1 MNTEFKKLRRT
12 KLWNAIFTG
21 TVAMTWLTATAVV
34 QASDL
39 QIYAVPKAGKK
50 TLIMMLDT
58 SGSMAYITQDYGNI
72 CGWSVSTDTGGDS
85 SYSYTRRY
93 CSVAYNSSSTS
104 SYQLLKDR
112 CVNPN
117 KNADG
122 TMSTRQ
128 DALKCYDRIS
138 RLQDGMFA
146 LLNSSDAAVSNSSTG
161 TQVRLSTTVMGLGNY
176 SADGDGKTG
185 QILVAAKPL
194 EAVGSNQRNALK
206 SAIAGLTANNGTPSA
221 HAMAESAAY
230 LMGTSTYFPYTVR
243 IKKDTDTLRQKTSGT
258 TYILGTSKN
267 SATSSV
273 CPNQFENKYYYNRE
287 QCTRWDLM
295 NESEGTETCRW
306 NSSSDTT
313 PYVSRCTTTKQTSAT
328 WPTRS
333 EAATAIL
340 GYIPTSSTWW
350 NDNQYFGTYYDYQGN
365 DTGIIKS
372 KGNDTTSNPDI
383 VMSRTAADANLQYKS
398 PLPVVADRASCD
410 GQGIYFL
417 SDGQPNSSSDSRAL
431 NIMQKTL
438 DAKGSLFQCS
448 NDLSNTDGSSAWR
461 CMGAFAKALFNPA
474 TNPVGVSIKTAFV
487 GFGSEFEASSI
498 NATGVSTDT
507 QNACRMSSRA
517 YRDPL
522 TQQLPNDKC
531 SPTYGGSL
539 TIPAPTAA
547 TSTDTYK
554 TADGYKYDG
563 GFGNGGFFQA
573 SSAADV
579 TNSVVAFI
587 KSLGGATLD
596 PITTG
601 PITVPYDALNP
612 KNLQENGYL
621 RALEPDPANTNLSWR
636 GNLKKY
642 SVVLSGATAG
652 AFQGNSGGLVY
663 DAKGAFRA
671 GTKDY
676 WNSSSYV
683 DGGKVFL
690 GGAYSKVPLPI
701 LGQAE
706 EVSGALITKYAYSAS
721 NKIRNLFT
729 DVSAVS
735 TDGSSL
741 TPSTGSSTGTE
752 MLKIPKKPEATET
765 DPFTSPAATSSY
777 VLGKLN
783 TTTGQPILKDFPLSI
798 KLKLLNF
805 LGYSTSLDATVL
817 PTSLTTSDA
826 PYLSMGGSIHSAPVQ
841 LTYSG
846 TMDSSGNLTDARDQS
861 ILFGTMEGGL
871 HIVDASSGEEQMV
884 FVPAEIL
891 NHPIKSKALVPG
903 QTDASAPVHGVDG
916 AWVSDATYKVD
927 SEAGANNTTVTKVLA
942 RRMNVYGGLRMGGT
956 SYYGLDVLA
965 PKNPKLLFRIDPST
979 TGFERLGQSWS
990 KPVMANIRY
999 NGAIT
1004 RVMIVGGGYD
1014 ACYEDPNFT
1023 LASTSG
1029 NGTTCATT
1037 SEAKGNAVYIVNAQ
1051 TGDLIW
1057 SATYASTAT
1066 DGRQYMKH
1074 SIVSRISTLDRN
1086 ADGLIDHLYFG
1097 DLGGQIF
1104 RADLNNKQTLSGSTY
1119 SAFGVRVVRLANLAT
1134 DDATNDPDNSYIG
1147 GKAPRFYEPPTVTI
1161 HDQGKNTFILVGI
1174 ASGNRAAP
1182 LDVFPAT
1189 GREGL
1194 TPASAMTDRPVNN
1207 VYGIIDRD
1215 FINKDLMT
1223 VAYAN
1228 LVTKD
1233 KTRANLRKNPQIV
1246 ATTESVE
1253 TVFFPSSGSGK
1264 DGWYRSLSSQ
1274 NTATTGLNNVER
1286 AQDGTFR
1293 IRGGLKAF
1301 EEPMALTGY
1310 LLVPVYDPQGTGIEA
1325 QDPCKPRVIGETDFQ
1340 RFCLPFGACL
1350 TATGALD
1357 STKERSSGFQTKTTD
1372 CPTGVTECNSN
1383 ILGAGIRG
1391 ISFVPKAETTTTSG
1405 SCGRLTM
1412 AGNIAGTGEWKCTS
1426 KFIPTRWYE
1435 RYR

>member
-1 MNTEFKKLRRT
+1 MNTEFKKLQRT
-12 KLWNAIFTG
+12 KLWNAIFAG
-21 TVAMTWLTATAVV
+21 TVAMTWLTATSVV

-58 SGSMAYITQDYGNI
+58 SGSMAFLTEDYG
-72 CGWSVSTDTGGDS
+72 SVCPTDWRGNETISTETGGDS
-85 SYSYTRRY
+85 VYSYTRRF
-93 CSVAYNSSSTS
+93 CSVSYNTS
-104 SYQLLKDR
+104 SASNYQRLKDR
-112 CVNPN
+112 CFNPN

-122 TMSTRQ
+122 TPSTGTA
-128 DALKCYDRIS
+128 ALKCYDRIS
-138 RLQDGMFA
+138 RLKDGMFG

-161 TQVRLSTTVMGLGNY
+161 TQVRLSTTVMGLGNF
-176 SADGDGKTG
+176 SSDGDGQTG

-194 EAVGSNQRNALK
+194 GAVGSAQRNALK
-206 SAIAGLTANNGTPSA
+206 SAIAGLTAYNGTPSA
-221 HAMAESAAY
+221 HAMAEAAAY
-230 LMGTSTYFPYTVR
+230 LMGT
-243 IKKDTDTLRQKTSGT
+243 T
-258 TYILGTSKN
+258 TYSEQNYNIKRDTTNLIRSYST
-267 SATSSV
+267 TSSGSGSS
-273 CPNQFENKYYYNRE
+273 KRYTYTYTYNVY
-287 QCTRWDLM
+287 
-295 NESEGTETCRW
+295 TCNRW
-306 NSSSDTT
+306 NSVDLNSSTQTCNRWGNNPVVTTGTTTNATSGSNPLWANQPNIQPSNGWLSSDGFTAGDYYTYIVSNADSGT
-313 PYVSRCTTTKQTSAT
+313 PKSKVKDTTT
-328 WPTRS
+328 
-333 EAATAIL
+333 
-340 GYIPTSSTWW
+340 
-350 NDNQYFGTYYDYQGN
+350 
-365 DTGIIKS
+365 
-372 KGNDTTSNPDI
+372 NPDI
-383 VMSRTAADANLQYKS
+383 VMDRNAANVDVLYKS
-398 PLPVVADRASCD
+398 PLPTVTNRASCD

-431 NIMQKTL
+431 NVMQKAL
-438 DAKGSLFQCS
+438 DTKGSLFQCS

-487 GFGSEFEASSI
+487 GFGKEFEASSVD
-498 NATGVSTDT
+498 ATGVSTDT

-539 TIPAPTAA
+539 MVTAPTAA

-554 TADGYKYDG
+554 TADGYRYDG
-563 GFGNGGFFQA
+563 GYGNGGFFQA
-573 SSAADV
+573 SSANDV

-587 KSLGGATLD
+587 KNLGGATLD

-601 PITVPYDALNP
+601 PISVPYDALNP

-652 AFQGNSGGLVY
+652 AFQGSSGGLVY
-663 DAKGAFRA
+663 DAKGAFTT

-676 WNSSSYV
+676 WNTSSYV

-701 LGQAE
+701 LGQTE
-706 EVSGALITKYAYSAS
+706 EVSGTLITKYAYSAS

-735 TDGSSL
+735 ADDSSL
-741 TPSTGSSTGTE
+741 TPSTGLSTGAI
-752 MLKIPKKPEATET
+752 MLQIPEKPAATAT

-783 TTTGQPILKDFPLSI
+783 TITGQGILKDFPLSI

-805 LGYSTSLDATVL
+805 LGYSTSLDATTL

-846 TMDSSGNLTDARDQS
+846 TMDSSGNLTSARDQS

-942 RRMNVYGGLRMGGT
+942 RRMNVYGGLRMGGS

-1029 NGTTCATT
+1029 NGSTCATT
-1037 SEAKGNAVYIVNAQ
+1037 SEANGNAVYIVNAQ

-1223 VAYAN
+1223 VAYTD
-1228 LVTKD
+1228 LITKD

-1253 TVFFPSSGSGK
+1253 TIFFPSSGSGK

-1293 IRGGLKAF
+1293 MRGGLKAF

-1357 STKERSSGFQTKTTD
+1357 TDKERRSGFQTKTTD

-1391 ISFVPKAETTTTSG
+1391 VSFVPKAETTTTSE
-1405 SCGRLTM
+1405 SCGRLSM

>member
-1 MNTEFKKLRRT
+1 MNTEFKKLQRT
-12 KLWNAIFTG
+12 KLWNAIFAG
-21 TVAMTWLTATAVV
+21 TVAMTWLTATSVV

-58 SGSMAYITQDYGNI
+58 SGSMAFINQDYGNI
-72 CGWSVSTDTGGDS
+72 CPTDWWGNQTVSTEQS
-85 SYSYTRRY
+85 SEASYQYTRSY
-93 CSVAYNSSSTS
+93 CSVSYLATAGS

-112 CVNPN
+112 CYNPN

-122 TMSTRQ
+122 TPSTGTA
-128 DALKCYDRIS
+128 ALKCYDRIS
-138 RLQDGMFA
+138 RLKDGMFG

-161 TQVRLSTTVMGLGNY
+161 TQVRLSTTVMGLGNF
-176 SADGDGKTG
+176 SSDGDGQTG

-194 EAVGSNQRNALK
+194 GAVGSAQRNALK

-221 HAMAESAAY
+221 HAMAEAAAY
-230 LMGTSTYFPYTVR
+230 LMGT
-243 IKKDTDTLRQKTSGT
+243 T
-258 TYILGTSKN
+258 TYDL
-267 SATSSV
+267 SS
-273 CPNQFENKYYYNRE
+273 YNIRKDSIIRRVKK
-287 QCTRWDLM
+287 T
-295 NESEGTETCRW
+295 
-306 NSSSDTT
+306 NSSSVEYTYCTDYRDSDIDTDNLWQ
-313 PYVSRCTTTKQTSAT
+313 SC
-328 WPTRS
+328 RS
-333 EAATAIL
+333 NNKWSSWSTNNPGTATA
-340 GYIPTSSTWW
+340 TSYNTNSDSTY
-350 NDNQYFGTYYDYQGN
+350 NYTYYYTTFVYNVYN
-365 DTGIIKS
+365 DTGMLKS
-372 KGNDTTSNPDI
+372 KRNDTTTNPDI
-383 VMSRTAADANLQYKS
+383 LVNRAASDADARYKS
-398 PLPVVADRASCD
+398 PLPTVANRASCD

-431 NIMQKTL
+431 SVMQKAL
-438 DAKGSLFQCS
+438 DTKGSLFQCS
-448 NDLSNTDGSSAWR
+448 NDLSNTDGGSAWR

-487 GFGSEFEASSI
+487 GFGKEFEASSI
-498 NATGVSTDT
+498 NATGISTDT

-539 TIPAPTAA
+539 TVTAPTAA

-554 TADGYKYDG
+554 TADGYRYDG
-563 GFGNGGFFQA
+563 GYGNGGFFQA
-573 SSAADV
+573 SSAEDV

-587 KSLGGATLD
+587 KNLGGATLD

-601 PITVPYDALNP
+601 PISVPYDALNP

-652 AFQGNSGGLVY
+652 AFQGSSGGLVY
-663 DAKGAFRA
+663 DAKGAFTT

-676 WNSSSYV
+676 WNTSSYV

-701 LGQAE
+701 LGQTE
-706 EVSGALITKYAYSAS
+706 EVNGTLITKYAYTAA

-735 TDGSSL
+735 ADDSSL
-741 TPSTGSSTGTE
+741 TPSTGLSTGAT
-752 MLKIPKKPEATET
+752 MLQIPEKPAATAT

-783 TTTGQPILKDFPLSI
+783 TITGQGILKDFPLSI

-805 LGYSTSLDATVL
+805 LGYSTSLDATTL

-846 TMDSSGNLTDARDQS
+846 TMDSSGNLTSARDQS

-891 NHPIKSKALVPG
+891 NHPIKSKALIPG

-942 RRMNVYGGLRMGGT
+942 RRMNVYGGLRMGGS

-1029 NGTTCATT
+1029 NGSTCATT

-1051 TGDLIW
+1051 TGNLIW

-1194 TPASAMTDRPVNN
+1194 TPSSAMTDRPVNN

-1223 VAYAN
+1223 AAYAD
-1228 LVTKD
+1228 LITKD
-1233 KTRANLRKNPQIV
+1233 KTRADLRKNPQIL

-1253 TVFFPSSGSGK
+1253 TIFFPSSGSGK

-1301 EEPMALTGY
+1301 EEPMAITGY

>member
-1 MNTEFKKLRRT
+1 MMNTEFKKLQRT
-12 KLWNAIFTG
+12 KLWYAIFTS
-21 TVAMTWLTATAVV
+21 TVAMTWLTASSVV

-58 SGSMAYITQDYGNI
+58 SGSMAYITQDYGSI
-72 CGWSVSTDTGGDS
+72 CNNGVSTETGGDS
-85 SYSYTRRY
+85 AYSYTKRY
-93 CSVAYNSSSTS
+93 CSVSYSSSS
-104 SYQLLKDR
+104 SSNYQLLKDR
-112 CVNPN
+112 CYNPN

-122 TMSTRQ
+122 SYSTRQ
-128 DALKCYDRIS
+128 NALKCYDRIA

-146 LLNSSDAAVSNSSTG
+146 LLNSSDAAVSNSGTG
-161 TQVRLSTTVMGLGNY
+161 TQVRLSTTVMGLGNF
-176 SADGDGKTG
+176 SADGDGRTG
-185 QILVAAKPL
+185 QILIAAKPL
-194 EAVGSNQRNALK
+194 GTVGSNQRNALK
-206 SAIAGLTANNGTPSA
+206 SAIAGLTADNGTPSA
-221 HAMAESAAY
+221 HAMAEAAAY
-230 LMGTSTYFPYTVR
+230 LMGT
-243 IKKDTDTLRQKTSGT
+243 T
-258 TYILGTSKN
+258 TYSEQTYNIKRDTTYLERSYTTTSTG
-267 SATSSV
+267 SGSSRR
-273 CPNQFENKYYYNRE
+273 YTYTYTYNVY
-287 QCTRWDLM
+287 
-295 NESEGTETCRW
+295 TCNRW
-306 NSSSDTT
+306 NSVDLDSLTQTCNRWRNPVTTTGTTTNATTNNNPLWVNQPAIMPVDGWLSSNDFTAGDYYTYTTTNRDSGTLKSKAKDTT
-313 PYVSRCTTTKQTSAT
+313 T
-328 WPTRS
+328 
-333 EAATAIL
+333 
-340 GYIPTSSTWW
+340 
-350 NDNQYFGTYYDYQGN
+350 
-365 DTGIIKS
+365 
-372 KGNDTTSNPDI
+372 NPDI
-383 VMSRTAADANLQYKS
+383 VMDRSAANTDVLYKS
-398 PLPVVADRASCD
+398 PLPTVANRASCD

-431 NIMQKTL
+431 SVMQKAL
-438 DAKGSLFQCS
+438 DTKGSLFECS
-448 NDLSNTDGSSAWR
+448 NDLSNTDGGSAWR

-474 TNPVGVSIKTAFV
+474 KNPVGVSIKTAFV

-531 SPTYGGSL
+531 SPGYGGSL
-539 TIPAPTAA
+539 TVSSPTAA

-563 GFGNGGFFQA
+563 GYGNGGFFQA
-573 SSAADV
+573 SSATDV

-601 PITVPYDALNP
+601 PISVPYDALNP

-642 SVVLSGATAG
+642 SVVLSGTTAG

-663 DAKGAFRA
+663 DAKGAFRT

-690 GGAYSKVPLPI
+690 GGAYSKVPVPI

-706 EVSGALITKYAYSAS
+706 EINGTLITKYAYTAA

-729 DVSAVS
+729 DVSAIS

-741 TPSTGSSTGTE
+741 TPSTGSSTGTA
-752 MLKIPKKPEATET
+752 MLQIPEKPAATAT
-765 DPFTSPAATSSY
+765 DPFTRADTTSSY

-783 TTTGQPILKDFPLSI
+783 ATTGQTVLKDFPLDI

-805 LGYSTSLDATVL
+805 LGYSTAIDATVL

-846 TMDSSGNLTDARDQS
+846 TMDDSGNLTSARDQS

-891 NHPIKSKALVPG
+891 NSSIKSKALVLG
-903 QTDASAPVHGVDG
+903 QTDASAPAHGVDG

-927 SEAGANNTTVTKVLA
+927 TEAGANNTTVTKVLA
-942 RRMNVYGGLRMGGT
+942 RRMNVYGGMRMGGS
-956 SYYGLDVLA
+956 SYYGLDVLN
-965 PKNPKLLFRIDPST
+965 PKQPKLLFRIEPST
-979 TGFERLGQSWS
+979 NGFGRLGQSWS

-1014 ACYEDPNFT
+1014 SCYEDPDFS
-1023 LASTSG
+1023 LASTG

-1037 SEAKGNAVYIVNAQ
+1037 SQAKGNAVYIVNAQ
-1051 TGDLIW
+1051 TGALIW
-1057 SATYASTAT
+1057 SATYAASAT

-1074 SIVSRISTLDRN
+1074 SIVSRISTLDRD
-1086 ADGLIDHLYFG
+1086 ADGLTDHLYFG

-1104 RADLNNKQTLSGSTY
+1104 RADLNNKQTLTDATY
-1119 SAFGVRVVRLANLAT
+1119 SSFGVRVVRLANLAT
-1134 DDATNDPDNSYIG
+1134 DDTTYDPDNRYTG
-1147 GKAPRFYEPPTVTI
+1147 GKAPRFYESPTVTI
-1161 HDQGKNTFILVGI
+1161 HDQGANTFILVGV

-1182 LDVFPAT
+1182 LDVYPLD

-1194 TPASAMTDRPVNN
+1194 TPSSAMTDRPVNN

-1215 FINKDLMT
+1215 FINKDLLT
-1223 VAYAN
+1223 AAYAD
-1228 LVTKD
+1228 LKTKD
-1233 KTRANLRKNPQIV
+1233 KTRLDLRKNPQIL
-1246 ATTESVE
+1246 ATSE
-1253 TVFFPSSGSGK
+1253 TVGTIFFPASGNGK
-1264 DGWYRSLSSQ
+1264 DGWYRSLSSH
-1274 NTATTGLNNVER
+1274 NTATTGLNNEER

-1293 IRGGLKAF
+1293 MRGGLKAF
-1301 EEPMALTGY
+1301 EEPMAITGY

-1325 QDPCKPRVIGETDFQ
+1325 QDPCKPRVVGETDFQ

-1350 TATGALD
+1350 TTTGALD
-1357 STKERSSGFQTKTTD
+1357 STKERNSGFQTKITD
-1372 CPTGVTECNSN
+1372 CPAGVSECNSN

-1391 ISFVPKAETTTTSG
+1391 ISFVPKSETTTSG

-1412 AGNIAGTGEWKCTS
+1412 SGNTSGTGEWKCTS
-1426 KFIPTRWYE
+1426 QFIPTRWYE

>member
-1 MNTEFKKLRRT
+1 MNTEFKKLQRT

-21 TVAMTWLTATAVV
+21 TVAMTWLTATSVV

-58 SGSMAYITQDYGNI
+58 SGSMAYITQDYGDI
-72 CGWSVSTDTGGDS
+72 CGWFVSSDTGGDS

-93 CSVAYNSSSTS
+93 CSVSYNSSSTS
-104 SYQLLKDR
+104 NYQLLKDR
-112 CVNPN
+112 CFNPN

-122 TMSTRQ
+122 TMSTRK

-138 RLQDGMFA
+138 RLKDGMFA
-146 LLNSSDAAVSNSSTG
+146 LLNSSDAAISNTSTG

-176 SADGDGKTG
+176 SADGDGNTG

-194 EAVGSNQRNALK
+194 GAVGSTQRNALK

-221 HAMAESAAY
+221 HAMAEAAAY
-230 LMGTSTYFPYTVR
+230 LMGT
-243 IKKDTDTLRQKTSGT
+243 T
-258 TYILGTSKN
+258 TYDL
-267 SATSSV
+267 SS
-273 CPNQFENKYYYNRE
+273 YNIRKDSII
-287 QCTRWDLM
+287 QRVRKT
-295 NESEGTETCRW
+295 
-306 NSSSDTT
+306 NSSSVEYSYCTEYRDSDIDTNNLWQSCRSNNRWSNWST
-313 PYVSRCTTTKQTSAT
+313 NNPGTARATSYNT
-328 WPTRS
+328 NS
-333 EAATAIL
+333 D
-340 GYIPTSSTWW
+340 STY
-350 NDNQYFGTYYDYQGN
+350 NYTYYYTTFVYNVYN
-365 DTGIIKS
+365 DTGILKS
-372 KGNDTTSNPDI
+372 KRNDTTTNPDI
-383 VMSRTAADANLQYKS
+383 LVDRTASDANARYKS
-398 PLPVVADRASCD
+398 PLPTVANRASCD

-431 NIMQKTL
+431 SVMQKAL
-438 DAKGSLFQCS
+438 DSKGSLFQCS
-448 NDLSNTDGSSAWR
+448 DDLSNTDSDSAWR

-487 GFGSEFEASSI
+487 GFGKDFEADSI

-507 QNACRMSSRA
+507 KNACRMSSRA

-539 TIPAPTAA
+539 TVPAPTAA

-554 TADGYKYDG
+554 TADGYRYDG

-601 PITVPYDALNP
+601 PISVPYDALNP

-642 SVVLSGATAG
+642 SVVLSGSTAG

-663 DAKGAFRA
+663 DAKGAFRT

-701 LGQAE
+701 LGQTE
-706 EVSGALITKYAYSAS
+706 EVNGTLITKYAYTAA

-729 DVSAVS
+729 DVSAIS

-741 TPSTGSSTGTE
+741 TPSTGSSTGTA
-752 MLKIPKKPEATET
+752 MLQIPQKPTATAT
-765 DPFTSPAATSSY
+765 DPFTSPASTSSY

-783 TTTGQPILKDFPLSI
+783 PTTGQTVLKDFPLSI

-805 LGYSTSLDATVL
+805 LGYPTPLDATVL

-846 TMDSSGNLTDARDQS
+846 TMDSSGNLTSARDQS

-891 NHPIKSKALVPG
+891 NHPTKSKALIPG
-903 QTDASAPVHGVDG
+903 QTDANAPVHGVDG

-1014 ACYEDPNFT
+1014 DCYEDPNFT

-1029 NGTTCATT
+1029 NGATCATT

-1051 TGDLIW
+1051 TGELIW

-1223 VAYAN
+1223 VAYAD

-1246 ATTESVE
+1246 ATAESVE
-1253 TVFFPSSGSGK
+1253 TIFFPSSGSGK

-1310 LLVPVYDPQGTGIEA
+1310 LLVPVYDPQGTGIEV

-1357 STKERSSGFQTKTTD
+1357 TDKERRSGFQTKTTD
-1372 CPTGVTECNSN
+1372 CPKGVTECNSN

-1405 SCGRLTM
+1405 SCGRLSMT
-1412 AGNIAGTGEWKCTS
+1412 GNITGTGEWKCTS
-1426 KFIPTRWYE
+1426 HFIPTRWYE

>member
-58 SGSMAYITQDYGNI
+58 SGSMAYLTEDYGSI
-72 CGWSVSTDTGGDS
+72 CPTDWRGNETISTETGGDS
-85 SYSYTRRY
+85 AYSYTRRF
-93 CSVAYNSSSTS
+93 CSVSYNTSSTS
-104 SYQLLKDR
+104 NYQRLKDR
-112 CVNPN
+112 CFNPN

-122 TMSTRQ
+122 TPSTGTA
-128 DALKCYDRIS
+128 ALKCYDRIS
-138 RLQDGMFA
+138 RLKDGMFA

-194 EAVGSNQRNALK
+194 GAVGSTQRNALK
-206 SAIAGLTANNGTPSA
+206 SAIASLTANNGTPSA

-230 LMGTSTYFPYTVR
+230 LMGT
-243 IKKDTDTLRQKTSGT
+243 T
-258 TYILGTSKN
+258 TYDL
-267 SATSSV
+267 SS
-273 CPNQFENKYYYNRE
+273 YNIRKDSIIRRVKR
-287 QCTRWDLM
+287 T
-295 NESEGTETCRW
+295 
-306 NSSSDTT
+306 NSSSVEYTYCTEYRDSDIDTDNLWQ
-313 PYVSRCTTTKQTSAT
+313 SCRSNNRWSNWSTTNPGT
-328 WPTRS
+328 
-333 EAATAIL
+333 ATA
-340 GYIPTSSTWW
+340 SSYDS
-350 NDNQYFGTYYDYQGN
+350 NSDNTYNYTYYYTTFVYNQLN

-398 PLPVVADRASCD
+398 PLPAVADRASCD

-431 NIMQKTL
+431 SVMQKAL
-438 DAKGSLFQCS
+438 DTKGSLFQCS
-448 NDLSNTDGSSAWR
+448 NDLSNTDDGSAWR

-487 GFGSEFEASSI
+487 GFGKDFEASSI

-539 TIPAPTAA
+539 TVPAPTAA

-601 PITVPYDALNP
+601 PISVPYDALNP

-701 LGQAE
+701 LGQTE
-706 EVSGALITKYAYSAS
+706 EVNGTLITRYAYTAA

-729 DVSAVS
+729 DVSAIS
-735 TDGSSL
+735 TDGSTL
-741 TPSTGSSTGTE
+741 TPSTGSSTGTA
-752 MLKIPKKPEATET
+752 MLQIPEKPAATAT
-765 DPFTSPAATSSY
+765 DPFTSPATTSSY
-777 VLGKLN
+777 VLDKLN
-783 TTTGQPILKDFPLSI
+783 ATTGQAVLKDFPLSI

-805 LGYSTSLDATVL
+805 LGYPTPLDATVL
-817 PTSLTTSDA
+817 PTSLTTSNA

-846 TMDSSGNLTDARDQS
+846 TMDSSGNLTSARDQS

-891 NHPIKSKALVPG
+891 NHPIKSKALIPG

-942 RRMNVYGGLRMGGT
+942 RRMNIYGGLRMGGS

-1029 NGTTCATT
+1029 NGATCATT

-1223 VAYAN
+1223 VAYAD

-1253 TVFFPSSGSGK
+1253 TIFFPSSGSGK

-1357 STKERSSGFQTKTTD
+1357 TDKERRSGFQTKTTD

-1405 SCGRLTM
+1405 SCGRLSM

>member
-1 MNTEFKKLRRT
+1 MNTEFKKLQRT

-21 TVAMTWLTATAVV
+21 TVAMTWLTATSVV

-58 SGSMAYITQDYGNI
+58 SGSMAYITQDYGSI
-72 CGWSVSTDTGGDS
+72 CPTDRRGDIVPTTETGGDS
-85 SYSYTRRY
+85 TYSYTKRY
-93 CSVAYNSSSTS
+93 CSVTYSSTS
-104 SYQLLKDR
+104 DSNYQLLKDR
-112 CVNPN
+112 CFNPN

-122 TMSTRQ
+122 TTSTRQ
-128 DALKCYDRIS
+128 DALKCYDRLS

-146 LLNSSDAAVSNSSTG
+146 LLNSSDAAVSNSGTG
-161 TQVRLSTTVMGLGNY
+161 TQVKLSTTVMGLGNF
-176 SADGDGKTG
+176 SAGGDGRTG

-194 EAVGSNQRNALK
+194 GVVGSTQRNALK
-206 SAIAGLTANNGTPSA
+206 SAIAGLTARNGTPSA
-221 HAMAESAAY
+221 HAMAEAAAY
-230 LMGTSTYFPYTVR
+230 LMGTTTYASNTFNIRRASIIQRVKRSDSRSIEYSYCTDYR
-243 IKKDTDTLRQKTSGT
+243 DSDIDTDNLWQSCRNRSWSNWSTTNPGT
-258 TYILGTSKN
+258 G
-267 SATSSV
+267 SATSYDSDSDRDY
-273 CPNQFENKYYYNRE
+273 NYTYYYTNY
-287 QCTRWDLM
+287 
-295 NESEGTETCRW
+295 S
-306 NSSSDTT
+306 
-313 PYVSRCTTTKQTSAT
+313 Y
-328 WPTRS
+328 
-333 EAATAIL
+333 TAL
-340 GYIPTSSTWW
+340 
-350 NDNQYFGTYYDYQGN
+350 N
-365 DTGIIKS
+365 DTGIINSKS
-372 KGNDTTSNPDI
+372 KDTTSNPDI
-383 VMSRTAADANLQYKS
+383 VMDRNAANVDVLYKS
-398 PLPVVADRASCD
+398 PLPTVANRASCD

-431 NIMQKTL
+431 SVMQKSL
-438 DAKGSLFQCS
+438 DTKGSLFQCS
-448 NDLSNTDGSSAWR
+448 DDLSNTDGGSAWR
-461 CMGAFAKALFNPA
+461 CMGAYAKALFNPA

-487 GFGSEFEASSI
+487 GFGKDFEASSI
-498 NATGVSTDT
+498 NATEVSTDT

-531 SPTYGGSL
+531 SPNNGGTLAVSS
-539 TIPAPTAA
+539 PTAA

-554 TADGYKYDG
+554 TADGYRYDG
-563 GFGNGGFFQA
+563 GYGNGGFFQA

-601 PITVPYDALNP
+601 PISVPYDALNP

-621 RALEPDPANTNLSWR
+621 RALEPDPANTNLTWR

-642 SVVLSGATAG
+642 SVVLSGTGAG

-663 DAKGAFRA
+663 DAKGAFRT

-676 WNSSSYV
+676 WNSSTYV

-690 GGAYSKVPLPI
+690 GGAYAKVPVPI
-701 LGQAE
+701 LGQTE
-706 EVSGALITKYAYSAS
+706 EVNGTLITRYAYTAA

-729 DVSAVS
+729 DVSAIS

-741 TPSTGSSTGTE
+741 TPSTGSSTGTA
-752 MLKIPKKPEATET
+752 MLQIPEKPVPTAT
-765 DPFTSPAATSSY
+765 DPFTSPASTSSY

-783 TTTGQPILKDFPLSI
+783 VTTGQAVLKDFPLAI

-805 LGYSTSLDATVL
+805 LGYSTPIDATAL
-817 PTSLTTSDA
+817 PTSLTTSNA

-846 TMDSSGNLTDARDQS
+846 TMDDSGNLTTARSQS

-891 NHPIKSKALVPG
+891 NNSIKSKALVPG
-903 QTDASAPVHGVDG
+903 QTDASAPAHGVDG

-927 SEAGANNTTVTKVLA
+927 TEAGANNTTVTKVLA
-942 RRMNVYGGLRMGGT
+942 RRMNVYGGLRMGGS
-956 SYYGLDVLA
+956 SYYGLDVLD
-965 PKNPKLLFRIDPST
+965 PKRPKLLFRIEPT
-979 TGFERLGQSWS
+979 TSGFSRLGQSWS

-1023 LASTSG
+1023 LASTAG
-1029 NGTTCATT
+1029 NGATCATT

-1057 SATYASTAT
+1057 SATYSTSET

-1074 SIVSRISTLDRN
+1074 SIVSRISTLDRD
-1086 ADGLIDHLYFG
+1086 ADGLVDHLYFG

-1104 RADLNNKQTLSGSTY
+1104 RADLNNKQTVSGSTY
-1119 SAFGVRVVRLANLAT
+1119 SSFGVRVVRLANLAT
-1134 DDATNDPDNSYIG
+1134 DDTTSDPDNSYTN
-1147 GKAPRFYEPPTVTI
+1147 GKAPRFYESPTVTI
-1161 HDQGKNTFILVGI
+1161 HDQGANTFILVGI
-1174 ASGNRAAP
+1174 ASGNRSAP
-1182 LDVFPAT
+1182 LDVYPAT

-1194 TPASAMTDRPVNN
+1194 TPSSAMTDRPVNN

-1223 VAYAN
+1223 AAYAD
-1228 LVTKD
+1228 LITKD
-1233 KTRANLRKNPQIV
+1233 KTRASLRKNPQIL
-1246 ATTESVE
+1246 ATSE
-1253 TVFFPSSGSGK
+1253 TVESIFFPTSGSGK
-1264 DGWYRSLSSQ
+1264 DGWYRSLSSH
-1274 NTATTGLNNVER
+1274 NTATQGVNNTER
-1286 AQDGTFR
+1286 ASNNTFR
-1293 IRGGLKAF
+1293 VRGGLKAF
-1301 EEPMALTGY
+1301 EEPMAITGY

-1325 QDPCKPRVIGETDFQ
+1325 QDPCKPRVVGETDFQ

-1350 TATGALD
+1350 TATGTLD
-1357 STKERSSGFQTKTTD
+1357 SDKERSSGFQTKTTD
-1372 CPTGVTECNSN
+1372 CPTGVSECNSN